1 MNSWPHSSSS
11 KPLLPR
17 GVRRAL
23 DAMHAN
29 VERDWS
35 VTELA
40 GVAGVSS
47 RTLQRQFRIFLGK
60 APRAAL
66 RDIRFDSARR
76 ELLRGLPDAKVTDV
90 ALRNGLAHCGRFS
103 VEYRRRYGE
112 TPSQTLKRQ
121 AVFIG
126 ALTSMPSLLVSRGD
140 RPTIALA
147 RIDASPENSDL
158 ARSIADE
165 LATALTRAGVSV
177 TNQPGSARYQL
188 TGMIRG
194 SDRQTRLTFRLID
207 AETGRHLSA
216 HRCDGALG
224 GDANHVRL
232 VARRR
237 NNVGRFAVE
246 LLVEDRRVPEIVA
259 RAQSYPLHVGRD
271 RYVADGAQKAIDVVA
286 GGGFFGGCRHPGL
299 L

>member
-1 MNSWPHSSSS
+1 MNARPQDSSS

-17 GVRRAL
+17 AVRRAL
-23 DAMHAN
+23 DAMRAN
-29 VERDWS
+29 VGCDWS

-90 ALRNGLAHCGRFS
+90 ALRHGLAHCGRFS

-121 AVFIG
+121 AVFVG
-126 ALTSMPSLLVSRGD
+126 ALTSMPSLLVSRRD
-140 RPTIALA
+140 RPTIALCP
-147 RIDASPENSDL
+147 IDASPENSDL

-177 TNQPGSARYQL
+177 TNRPGSARYQL

-207 AETGRHLSA
+207 AETGHHLSA
-216 HRCDGALG
+216 HRCSPPGHMGSASFIISPPRRTRIAREAPNWLE
-224 GDANHVRL
+224 
-232 VARRR
+232 RRR
-237 NNVGRFAVE
+237 ISPQTRPCLPFSATPSPSCTTSTQ
-246 LLVEDRRVPEIVA
+246 RIR
-259 RAQSYPLHVGRD
+259 
-271 RYVADGAQKAIDVVA
+271 
-286 GGGFFGGCRHPGL
+286 
-299 L
+299 